1 MHVVYKFICHGCDAQ
16 YIGQTKR
23 HLRTSVAEHKQR
35 WRESAVKDHCWIW
48 DRREKQ
54 IDVAEF
60 EIMKNGFS
68 SRSLRRYYEA
78 ITIKKSSIEILNTRS
93 KKKAEEL
100 FLFIS

>member
-1 MHVVYKFICHGCDAQ
+1 MVYKFTCHGCDAQ

-23 HLRTSVAEHKQR
+23 HLRTRVAEHRQR
-35 WRESAVKDHCWIW
+35 SRDSAVKDHCLIC
-48 DRREKQ
+48 DKREKQ

-60 EIMKNGFS
+60 EILKDGFS

-78 ITIKKSSIEILNTRS
+78 ITIKKSSIQILNTRS

>member
-1 MHVVYKFICHGCDAQ
+1 MGDEVNGCFKVNGNVDD
-16 YIGQTKR
+16 GSDDDDTVDDG
-23 HLRTSVAEHKQR
+23 TVG
-35 WRESAVKDHCWIW
+35 D
-48 DRREKQ
+48 DRRKKQ

-60 EIMKNGFS
+60 EIVKNGFS

-78 ITIKKSSIEILNTRS
+78 ITIKKSSIQILITRS

>member
-1 MHVVYKFICHGCDAQ
+1 MVYKFTCHGCVVQ

-23 HLRTSVAEHKQR
+23 HLRTRVAENKQR
-35 WRESAVKDHCWIW
+35 SRESAVKDHFLIC

-54 IDVAEF
+54 IDVTEF
-60 EIMKNGFS
+60 EFMKNGFL

-78 ITIKKSSIEILNTRS
+78 ITIKKSSIQVLNMHS

-100 FLFIS
+100 VLFIS